1 MHAEV
6 LEVEQTSDVKK
17 TSAEKCLQQFLSQD
31 LHYSNNSTKKMTLDN
46 TLMRMITQDV
56 QPFNIVN
63 DKGFR
68 EFVKTLDALY
78 KLPSKTHLRN
88 VVLPNQYKIVKAL
101 LKEPLSG
108 VDHVAITTDC
118 WTSQANECYITVTCH
133 YITED
138 FALKSAVLATTPLLK
153 TTNHNAVNIAET
165 FF

>member
-17 TSAEKCLQQFLSQD
+17 TSEEKCLQQFLSQD
-31 LHYSNNSTKKMTLDN
+31 LHYSNDST
-46 TLMRMITQDV
+46 
-56 QPFNIVN
+56 
-63 DKGFR
+63 
-68 EFVKTLDALY
+68 KTLDALY

-101 LKEPLSG
+101 LKETLSG

-153 TTNHNAVNIAET
+153 TINHNAVNIAET
-165 FF
+165 LKAIFNDWEI